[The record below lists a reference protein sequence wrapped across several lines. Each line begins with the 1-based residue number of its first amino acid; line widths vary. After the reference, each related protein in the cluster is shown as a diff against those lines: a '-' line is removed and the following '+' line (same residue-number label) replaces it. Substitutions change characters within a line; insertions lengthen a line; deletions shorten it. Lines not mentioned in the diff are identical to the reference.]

1 MTEAEYVATS
11 SCCAQL
17 HWMQQTLKDYGYIM
31 NHIPLQC
38 DNESAIKIAYNSC
51 EHSRTK
57 HINIRPHFFKDYA
70 IKGDIVISHVGTND
84 QLADIFTKPL
94 DEKRFRELQS
104 ELNIIDSQ
112 NVA

>member
-1 MTEAEYVATS
+1 
-11 SCCAQL
+11 
-17 HWMQQTLKDYGYIM
+17 M
-31 NHIPLQC
+31 NHTPLLC
-38 DNESAIKIAYNSC
+38 DNESAINITYNPC

-57 HINIRPHFFKDYA
+57 HIDIRHHFLRDHA

-84 QLADIFTKPL
+84 QLDNIFTKAL
-94 DEKRFRELQS
+94 DEKRFCELRS

>member
-1 MTEAEYVATS
+1 MR
-11 SCCAQL
+11 
-17 HWMQQTLKDYGYIM
+17 QTLKDYCYTT
-31 NHIPLQC
+31 NHIPLLC
-38 DNESAIKIAYNSC
+38 DNESAIKIVYKPC

-57 HINIRPHFFKDYA
+57 HIDIRRHFLRDHA
-70 IKGDIVISHVGTND
+70 IKGDIVISHVVTND
-84 QLADIFTKPL
+84 QLANMFTKPL

>member
-1 MTEAEYVATS
+1 
-11 SCCAQL
+11 
-17 HWMQQTLKDYGYIM
+17 M
-31 NHIPLQC
+31 NHVPLLC
-38 DNESAIKIAYNSC
+38 DNESAIKITYNSC

-57 HINIRPHFFKDYA
+57 HIDIRHNFLRDNA
-70 IKGDIVISHVGTND
+70 IKGDIVISRVGTND

-94 DEKRFRELQS
+94 DERRFC